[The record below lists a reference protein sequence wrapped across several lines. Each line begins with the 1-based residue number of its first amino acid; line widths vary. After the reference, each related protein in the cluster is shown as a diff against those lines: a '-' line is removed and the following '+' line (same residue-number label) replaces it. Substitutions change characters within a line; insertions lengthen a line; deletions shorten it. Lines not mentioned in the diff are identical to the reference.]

1 MGEPKTKVS
10 TQDPKDFLNT
20 VEPEEKRKDAFTLL
34 EIFSK
39 VTGEKPTMWGPSMIG
54 FGKYHYKSTRSTQ
67 EGDWF
72 QVGFS
77 PRKQNL
83 ALYIMHGNKN
93 NPDLEKLGKNKAS
106 MGCLYVNR
114 LSDID
119 TKVLERMIEKSYR
132 FMQTATYEDMLT
144 DFHGKN

>member
-1 MGEPKTKVS
+1 MTEPKTKVS
-10 TQDPKDFLNT
+10 NKDPKDFLNT
-20 VEPEEKRKDAFTLL
+20 IEPEQKRKDGFTLL
-34 EIFSK
+34 ELFEK
-39 VTGEKPTMWGPSMIG
+39 VTEEKAIMWGESMIG

-83 ALYIMHGNKN
+83 ALYMMHGNKN
-93 NPDLEKLGKNKAS
+93 NPDLQQLGKYKAS
-106 MGCLYVNR
+106 MGCLYVNK

-119 TKVLERMIEKSYR
+119 TNVLEKLIEKSFT
-132 FMQTATYEDMLT
+132 FMKGATYEDLVL
-144 DFHGKN
+144 DFHGKQ

>member
-10 TQDPKDFLNT
+10 TQNPKDFLNT
-20 VEPEEKRKDAFTLL
+20 IEPEEKRKDAFILL
-34 EIFSK
+34 EIFTK
-39 VTGEKPTMWGPSMIG
+39 VTGEKAVMWGPSMIG
-54 FGKYHYKSTRSTQ
+54 FGQYHYKSTRSTQ

-83 ALYIMHGNKN
+83 ALYIMHGNRN
-93 NPDLEKLGKNKAS
+93 NPDLGKLGKNKAS
-106 MGCLYVNR
+106 MGCLYVNK

-119 TKVLERMIEKSYR
+119 LKALERLIEKSFK
-132 FMQTATYEDMLT
+132 FMKTATYEDMLS